1 MSPESGLISPDA
13 AVDVPAAETA
23 AELRAAI
30 QAEDYE
36 AAGRLMTVLTDAL
49 AARPA
54 TPIPGE
60 RQRVVVEAMDLL
72 LWAKKS
78 VLANRAH
85 LQAKL
90 NQVEQATRYKAAR
103 GAGRSRTW
111 QMHG

>member
-1 MSPESGLISPDA
+1 MSPESGLNSPDA
-13 AVDVPAAETA
+13 AVDVPVAETA

-36 AAGRLMTVLTDAL
+36 AAGRLMSVLTDAL
-49 AARPA
+49 AARA
-54 TPIPGE
+54 ARPIHGE
-60 RQRVVVEAMDLL
+60 RQRVVVETMDLL

-90 NQVEQATRYKAAR
+90 NQVEQAARYKLQR

-111 QMHG
+111 LMHG

>member
-1 MSPESGLISPDA
+1 MSTETGLNSANA
-13 AVDVPAAETA
+13 AVETPAAETA

-36 AAGRLMTVLTDAL
+36 AAGRLMMVLTDAIS
-49 AARPA
+49 ARRAKRSAREGP
-54 TPIPGE
+54 
-60 RQRVVVEAMDLL
+60 RVVVETMDLL

-90 NQVEQATRYKAAR
+90 NQVERAARYKSAR

>member
-1 MSPESGLISPDA
+1 MSPEPDLKSPSA

-36 AAGRLMTVLTDAL
+36 AAGRLLTVLTEAL

-54 TPIPGE
+54 SSIRGD
-60 RQRVVVEAMDLL
+60 RQHIVVETLDLL

-90 NQVEQATRYKAAR
+90 DQVERAAR
-103 GAGRSRTW
+103 FRLQRDAGRSRTW
-111 QMHG
+111 LMHG

>member
-1 MSPESGLISPDA
+1 MSPETGLNSQNGA
-13 AVDVPAAETA
+13 AEVPAAETA
-23 AELRAAI
+23 AELRAAV

-36 AAGRLMTVLTDAL
+36 AAGRLMMALTDAL

-54 TPIPGE
+54 TPMTGE
-60 RQRVVVEAMDLL
+60 GSRVLIETIDLL

>member
-1 MSPESGLISPDA
+1 MSPKTGLNSANA
-13 AVDVPAAETA
+13 AVETPAAETA

-49 AARPA
+49 SARLAKPS
-54 TPIPGE
+54 PSEGP
-60 RQRVVVEAMDLL
+60 RVLVETMDLL
-72 LWAKKS
+72 LWAKRS

-85 LQAKL
+85 LHAKL
-90 NQVEQATRYKAAR
+90 NQVEQAARYKAAR

>member
-1 MSPESGLISPDA
+1 MSPESGLNSPDA
-13 AVDVPAAETA
+13 AMDVRAAETA

-36 AAGRLMTVLTDAL
+36 AAGRLMSVLTDAL
-49 AARPA
+49 AARVA
-54 TPIPGE
+54 TPISGE
-60 RQRVVVEAMDLL
+60 RQRVVVETMDLL

-90 NQVEQATRYKAAR
+90 NQVEQAARYKLQR

-111 QMHG
+111 LMHG